1 MFHVDGFLCRDDSS
15 GSRGQKPQGGSGHGK
30 NHVLVFLPNM
40 DLSYMLNAAPTAKK
54 MARTLADNEELPEA
68 YNAIE
73 SGKLTTEVRQQGGW
87 GTCWAFSGT
96 GAMAS
101 DLFEEMGEDA
111 PVFSPIHLAYFA
123 FHGRANPD
131 DPADGT
137 EGDTYLPFEYNESD
151 GDKEICRVYP
161 RRKHLYCSGDS
172 GKRRR
177 SSIGGRASL
186 SGVHQFCRS
195 RQIRGSDPD
204 IQFDQ
209 STV

>member
-1 MFHVDGFLCRDDSS
+1 MKSANKILSVLLACSMLTASFAGTTAAAAADK
-15 GSRGQKPQGGSGHGK
+15 KPQEGAVMGK
-30 NHVLVFLPNM
+30 TMSSYSSPNM

-137 EGDTYLPFEYNESD
+137 EGDTPPLLD
-151 GDKEICRVYP
+151 
-161 RRKHLYCSGDS
+161 
-172 GKRRR
+172 
-177 SSIGGRASL
+177 
-186 SGVHQFCRS
+186 
-195 RQIRGSDPD
+195 
-204 IQFDQ
+204 
-209 STV
+209 